1 MQPISVGTTDAALTA
16 LRSAAATGEPF
27 EIVLL
32 DMLLPDGDGL
42 ALARAITA
50 GYPTTPPH
58 LLLLTSGHDDDPS
71 AARAAGIS
79 QILTKPVRQSELVD
93 ALVGAVSS
101 ALRPHDE
108 DEGTAAIL
116 SEGRR
121 ILVVEDN
128 QINQM
133 VAVGLLEAAGYVA
146 DVVGDGVEAVTAL
159 ADGHPYAAVLMDCRM
174 PRLDGFDA
182 TRAIRAAEHGMSRVP
197 IIAMTASALEGEH
210 ERCVAAGMDD
220 FLTKPVD
227 PVRLLRVVRRWADTD
242 LRPADDS
249 DDGAPPPAE
258 DLAPVTDPERMAML
272 DEMKR
277 DGLSLF
283 ERASANFVAHA
294 EEHLREIRSAVEADD
309 ASSLVASAHKLK
321 GSATNLGLPALG
333 EAAEALEL
341 AGHDDTLGDCD
352 VLLTVLQAQ
361 MEQALQ
367 ALDRIR
373 TAGLP

>member
-1 MQPISVGTTDAALTA
+1 MLGSPAGYHCR
-16 LRSAAATGEPF
+16 RSAAE
-27 EIVLL
+27 LL
-32 DMLLPDGDGL
+32 CWPG
-42 ALARAITA
+42 
-50 GYPTTPPH
+50 
-58 LLLLTSGHDDDPS
+58 S
-71 AARAAGIS
+71 AARDRAGW
-79 QILTKPVRQSELVD
+79 
-93 ALVGAVSS
+93 
-101 ALRPHDE
+101 
-108 DEGTAAIL
+108 
-116 SEGRR
+116 
-121 ILVVEDN
+121 
-128 QINQM
+128 
-133 VAVGLLEAAGYVA
+133 AVGLLEAAGYVA

-182 TRAIRAAEHGMSRVP
+182 TRAIRTAEQGLSRVP

-242 LRPADDS
+242 LRPADVEDI
-249 DDGAPPPAE
+249 PPPSE
-258 DLAPVTDPERMAML
+258 DVAPVTDPERMAML

-277 DGLSLF
+277 DGVSLF

-309 ASSLVASAHKLK
+309 APALIAGAHKLK

-341 AGHDDTLGDCD
+341 AGHDDALDDCD
-352 VLLTVLQAQ
+352 VLLAVLEAQ

-373 TAGLP
+373 AAGLP